1 MEYNDLLSTGIY
13 GTIILGLIS
22 IIIGLTSVILYIKKN
37 KYAYRLMIAFIFS
50 AFLNFIPL
58 GIIDYMTPF
67 PIYEAIP
74 NFKSCLQIY
83 EITICLCIIPLHWKG
98 KELFPLII
106 AVYSIGFIC
115 FIAYPLIRFLTMN

>member
-1 MEYNDLLSTGIY
+1 MEYNDILNTGIY
-13 GTIILGLIS
+13 GTLLLGVISIILGI
-22 IIIGLTSVILYIKKN
+22 TSVILYIKKN
-37 KYAYRLMIAFIFS
+37 KHAFKAMIAFIFS
-50 AFLNFIPL
+50 AFINFIPL

-106 AVYSIGFIC
+106 SVYSIGFLF
-115 FIAYPLIRFLTMN
+115 FIAYPLCKYLMLD